1 MPPRPKT
8 GLTLIEMLV
17 AMTASLILFGAVVT
31 ILQILG
37 DAVSKSRRTGR
48 LDSDMCS
55 VRTRLQLDLAGV
67 TANRDPSTG
76 LKVEVDSGSV
86 SGYFE
91 VIEGPNSDLLDYSQ
105 VVVPAHFP
113 ARVYDRSTNA
123 PGPTADSND
132 RIVGD
137 TDDLLFFTTSNVTLD
152 PFMGKFG
159 NDMITAEGAEVAYF
173 CRPTPGT
180 SNPTLYTLY
189 RRQLLIIGSFPRAP
203 FTSNGTMPFDS
214 GGPDTRTN
222 WNNFYNL
229 YDVSARRE
237 NDVLVLNTANDL
249 QRRRNRF
256 AHDPLCSGGTQ
267 DLLPLIPNHL
277 NSVLALASPRQD
289 EDVIVKNVL
298 AFDVRLLDPQAVER
312 QAAATVPMQPGDELY
327 WTTNNSPAT
336 STPVYGDLGF
346 NAFYEYHNRVRGNV
360 TAAPGVFSG
369 YGEAGHRLLGTYMSP
384 RTYDTWTTFYATNN
398 QDDDGVGGV
407 TAAAENTE
415 RAPYRAPLGG
425 IQVIIRLYDPE
436 TKTVRQATISQ
447 SFKQ

>member
-67 TANRDPSTG
+67 TANRDPSRG
-76 LKVEVDSGSV
+76 LEVEVDSGSV

-105 VVVPAHFP
+105 VVVPADFP
-113 ARVYDRSTNA
+113 AKVYDRSTNA
-123 PGPTADSND
+123 AGPTSNSND

-214 GGPDTRTN
+214 GGPDARTN
-222 WNNFYNL
+222 WNKFYNL
-229 YDVSARRE
+229 YDLSARRE
-237 NDVLVLNTANDL
+237 NNLLVLNTANDL
-249 QRRRNRF
+249 QRRKNRF
-256 AHDPLCSGGTQ
+256 AHDPMCSGGNQ
-267 DLLPLIPNHL
+267 DILPLIPNHPD
-277 NSVLALASPRQD
+277 NVLALASPRQD

-369 YGEAGHRLLGTYMSP
+369 YGETGHRLLGTYMSP
-384 RTYDTWTTFYATNN
+384 RTYDTWTTFYGTNN

-407 TAAAENTE
+407 TPAAENAE
-415 RAPYRAPLGG
+415 RAPYREPLGG